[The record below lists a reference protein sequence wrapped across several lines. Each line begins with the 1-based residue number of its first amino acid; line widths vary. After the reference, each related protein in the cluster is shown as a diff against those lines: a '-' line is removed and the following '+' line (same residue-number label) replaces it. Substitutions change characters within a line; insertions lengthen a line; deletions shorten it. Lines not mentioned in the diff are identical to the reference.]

1 VLLVDLAVFERIR
14 VVAGQLSAERIVNEA
29 ERRLRELLRS
39 SDSVTRI
46 GDDKF
51 GVAALVPD
59 ELSLDAV
66 RKRISTCLDGIRVP
80 HGAAEIAPQI
90 VGAFGEEIAG
100 VPELQALDQ
109 KLGPHARALVA
120 AS

>member
-1 VLLVDLAVFERIR
+1 
-14 VVAGQLSAERIVNEA
+14 
-29 ERRLRELLRS
+29 
-39 SDSVTRI
+39 
-46 GDDKF
+46 
-51 GVAALVPD
+51 
-59 ELSLDAV
+59 V
-66 RKRISTCLDGIRVP
+66 RKRISTCLDGIGVP

>member
-1 VLLVDLAVFERIR
+1 V
-14 VVAGQLSAERIVNEA
+14 VNEA

-39 SDSVTRI
+39 NDSVTRI

-66 RKRISTCLDGIRVP
+66 RKRISACFDGIRVP
-80 HGAAEIAPQI
+80 HGTAQIQPQI
-90 VGAFGEEIAG
+90 VGAFGEEIAS
-100 VPELQALDQ
+100 VPELHALDE
-109 KLGPHARALVA
+109 KIGPYARALVA

>member
-1 VLLVDLAVFERIR
+1 LLLDLAVFERIR
-14 VVAGQLSAERIVNEA
+14 VVAGQLSAERVVNEA
-29 ERRLRELLRS
+29 ERRLGELLRS
-39 SDSVTRI
+39 NDSVTRI

-59 ELSLDAV
+59 ELSLEAV
-66 RKRISTCLDGIRVP
+66 RKRISACFDDIRVP
-80 HGAAEIAPQI
+80 HGVAGIEPQI
-90 VGAFGEEIAG
+90 VGAFGEEIAS
-100 VPELQALDQ
+100 VPELRALDE

>member
-1 VLLVDLAVFERIR
+1 M
-14 VVAGQLSAERIVNEA
+14 AGQLSAERVVGEA
-29 ERRLRELLRS
+29 ERCLRELLRS
-39 SDSVTRI
+39 KDSVTRI

-59 ELSLDAV
+59 ELSLDSV
-66 RKRISTCLDGIRVP
+66 RKRIAACFDGVRVP
-80 HGAAEIAPQI
+80 RGAAPIEPQI
-90 VGAFGEEIAG
+90 VGAFGEEIAS
-100 VPELQALDQ
+100 VPELHALDE